1 VRLPARPC
9 AEGARRERRRDDPHE
24 AVHPSTR
31 MLAARRR
38 TLPQAADRSGRA
50 EAAVPRPTRLG
61 ARRSRPERRRDGPH
75 EAVHPSIR
83 TLAARRRILPQ
94 AADRSGRAEAA
105 VPRPTL
111 LGARRSRPLAC
122 QGGRHEA
129 AVRPLARPCAEGAR
143 RERLG
148 EPVVRRYGFAPTG
161 RLGGGPLGRTMGER
175 LGAPPARLS
184 VYCAPVARKVVRGVS
199 FIDPAPF
206 LSLYSREE
214 CAAFGAFLHCTISR
228 GSLRMRRALH
238 FTLRISCDNIQLI

>member
-38 TLPQAADRSGRA
+38 ILPQAGRSERA

-61 ARRSRPERRRDGPH
+61 ARR
-75 EAVHPSIR
+75 
-83 TLAARRRILPQ
+83 
-94 AADRSGRAEAA
+94 
-105 VPRPTL
+105 PRP
-111 LGARRSRPLAC
+111 RAC
-122 QGGRHEA
+122 RGGRHEA
-129 AVRPLARPCAEGAR
+129 DVRPMARPCAEGAR

-184 VYCAPVARKVVRGVS
+184 FCCAPVARKVVRGVS

-214 CAAFGAFLHCTISR
+214 CASFGAFLHCTISR
-228 GSLRMRRALH
+228 GPLRMRRALH